1 MTTDERRFRD
11 GLLFG
16 LIAYVWWGLVPLYFR
31 QVRHVEPLEILAHRI
46 VWSVA
51 ILFVVTLLFGGFK
64 EIARVLGSRKLVVT
78 LGLSALLLSINWLL
92 YIYAAV
98 NDRLTEAS
106 IGYYMMP
113 LVNAFLATVF
123 LGEKLKPAHYPAL
136 GLVAIGVLIPMFA
149 LGSGWLSLALPI
161 SFGFYGLLR
170 KKVAVESLTG
180 LCVESLLLLPICL
193 GYLMWQTTQGTTG
206 FGTTETTTVL
216 LMCGGIITVVP
227 LLAFGM
233 SIRRLPLLTI
243 TFIQFLSPS
252 MQFLVALFWSG
263 ETPPWPMWAAV
274 GCVLTAVAV
283 FMIDA
288 ARDALAKRR
297 SLAERDRAE
306 THLLGV
312 QPAVDGDD
320 QPRAVPGGVARQERE
335 PAGDVLDGRRPA

>member
-1 MTTDERRFRD
+1 MTLDDRRFRE

-31 QVRHVEPLEILAHRI
+31 QVRHVDPLEILAHRI

-51 ILFVVTLLFGGFK
+51 ILAAVRMIFGGGR
-64 EIARVLGSRKLVVT
+64 EIVRVLTTRRLVVT
-78 LGLSALLLSINWLL
+78 LGVSALLLSVNWLL

-136 GLVAIGVLIPMFA
+136 GLVAVGVLIPMIA

-161 SFGFYGLLR
+161 SFGIYGLLR

-193 GYLMWQTTQGTTG
+193 GYLLWQTSQAKQW

-227 LLAFGM
+227 LLAFGL
-233 SIRRLPLLTI
+233 SIRRLPLLTV

-263 ETPPWPMWAAV
+263 EQPPWPMWAAI
-274 GCVLTAVAV
+274 GCVLAAVAI
-283 FMIDA
+283 FMLDA
-288 ARDALAKRR
+288 ARDTLRKRR
-297 SLAERDRAE
+297 SLRIGDRAE
-306 THLLGV
+306 GHLLGV
-312 QPAVDGDD
+312 QSAVHGDD
-320 QPRAVPGGVARQERE
+320 QPRTVTCGVARQERE
-335 PAGDVLDGRRPA
+335 PAGDVLDGRSPA